1 MNLQESIRLIGKI
14 EACENLIARSETH
27 KTNSR
32 YCLYLLD
39 CLEAEIKTLDNPYLR
54 EVWNRRLSDQ
64 RSAVNKFWEN
74 KIAQNFNL
82 VIPHPTIHS

>member
-1 MNLQESIRLIGKI
+1 MNQQESFVLIGQI
-14 EACENLIARSETH
+14 ENCENLIARSETH
-27 KTNSR
+27 KINSR

-54 EVWNRRLSDQ
+54 EVWNRRLSNK
-64 RSAVNKFWEN
+64 RSELNKFWEN
-74 KIAQNFNL
+74 QIAKNFNL